1 MDDSE
6 SIDIREQSDGEDCF
20 CGSLCCE
27 VPLLLLSS
35 DVLLQLMVVMVESD
49 LGLDATRVVMLMQRI
64 ASDAAAP
71 PLIIEGN
78 IILLAMFIY
87 LEGYLIGVTA
97 NKRLEATN
105 NLALHAVVILDFE
118 FEVKDEGGGRREAE
132 SWEEIARKT
141 STPTQTYIH
150 HNNDRLASPL
160 NYLKVQ

>member
-6 SIDIREQSDGEDCF
+6 SIDIREQSDDEDGL

-64 ASDAAAP
+64 AASDAAAP

-105 NLALHAVVILDFE
+105 NLALHAVCYFG
-118 FEVKDEGGGRREAE
+118 F
-132 SWEEIARKT
+132 
-141 STPTQTYIH
+141 
-150 HNNDRLASPL
+150 
-160 NYLKVQ
+160 

>member
-1 MDDSE
+1 MIGSPSCCLDDTAVAADVDWVRVVIDDSE

-87 LEGYLIGVTA
+87 LEGHLIGVAA
-97 NKRLEATN
+97 NKRL
-105 NLALHAVVILDFE
+105 
-118 FEVKDEGGGRREAE
+118 GGD
-132 SWEEIARKT
+132 
-141 STPTQTYIH
+141 Q
-150 HNNDRLASPL
+150 
-160 NYLKVQ
+160 